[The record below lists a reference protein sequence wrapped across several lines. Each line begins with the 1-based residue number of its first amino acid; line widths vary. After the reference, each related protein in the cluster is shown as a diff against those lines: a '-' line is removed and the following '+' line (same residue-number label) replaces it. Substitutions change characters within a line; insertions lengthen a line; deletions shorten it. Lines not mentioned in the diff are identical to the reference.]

1 MVSLLPLSRA
11 DPACHPSLVH
21 TDHWRTPLIQI
32 TRSLARQLKPVFRR
46 MITESGRGT
55 IHAPILMHAGPEGL
69 RVRISSREV
78 AAEYHDPTPRE
89 PDAAYA
95 PFDLLRDCESKS
107 DDPVQIEMTSGDR
120 VMATWNEDHVPQ
132 MKHYDIATTEHFFPT
147 RIDAFTENPPELVN
161 ALHAA
166 METASD
172 ESSRYVLHCIQLRG
186 SGTIAATDASQM
198 LVQSGFDF
206 PWEEDLLIPR
216 RPVFGSSELPRDT
229 KVEVGKSER
238 WVCFRIGC
246 WSFQFAIN
254 TEGRFPVA
262 ETMFRDAAHA
272 TASIQI
278 DSHDADFLLKSMKQR
293 PGNDA
298 VLACDSRCQRQ
309 RVHSLEVRRCT
320 PSR

>member
-1 MVSLLPLSRA
+1 M
-11 DPACHPSLVH
+11 
-21 TDHWRTPLIQI
+21 IQI
-32 TRSLARQLKPVFRR
+32 TRSLARQLKTIFRR
-46 MITESGRGT
+46 AITQTGRGSV
-55 IHAPILMHAGPEGL
+55 HAPVLFHAGPEGL
-69 RVRISSREV
+69 RIRIASGEV